1 MYTTTCERGDGGG
14 YVAVLETAMPS
25 LKRASILLL
34 ETNLVTI
41 YVMFEKQESF
51 KCLFEDTF

>member
-1 MYTTTCERGDGGG
+1 MSGWGGH
-14 YVAVLETAMPS
+14 VAVLGTAVPS